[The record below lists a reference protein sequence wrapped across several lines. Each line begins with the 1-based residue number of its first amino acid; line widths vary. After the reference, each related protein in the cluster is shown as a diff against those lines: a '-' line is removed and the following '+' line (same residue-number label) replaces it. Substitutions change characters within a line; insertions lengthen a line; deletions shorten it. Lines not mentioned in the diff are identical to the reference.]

1 VAITYGLAEFDR
13 YTGTVDWDTNLP
25 MEGMPSA
32 SLHESL
38 RSAGENGWEL
48 CASFPSGSK
57 GSKRAIPGK
66 AETVECQD
74 SAEQI
79 AFVFKRAA

>member
-1 VAITYGLAEFDR
+1 MALTYGLAEFDR
-13 YTGTVDWDTNLP
+13 YTGTVDCNINLP
-25 MEGMPSA
+25 MEGVESG
-32 SLHESL
+32 SLYEFL

-79 AFVFKRAA
+79 AFIFKRV

>member
-1 VAITYGLAEFDR
+1 MITYGLAELDR
-13 YTGTVDWDTNLP
+13 YTGTVDYDTNLP
-25 MEGMPSA
+25 MEGVS
-32 SLHESL
+32 SGNLHEFL

-48 CASFPSGSK
+48 CASFPIGTK

-74 SAEQI
+74 PTELI
-79 AFVFKRAA
+79 TFIFKRA